1 MSTCASAYTHA
12 LCLLFFAQD
21 IGWHRGFG
29 IPPRHY
35 GPHCHQGQSRLLGRR
50 LRLQRCRWEP
60 FPNADASHVPERAFR
75 LRCLRTCLHTSKSRH
90 HGITLYVCMVCQSWS
105 AEKSGSFSDA
115 ASWKAKKV
123 PKATDVVYA
132 KSETDI
138 KVEKE

>member
-1 MSTCASAYTHA
+1 
-12 LCLLFFAQD
+12 
-21 IGWHRGFG
+21 
-29 IPPRHY
+29 
-35 GPHCHQGQSRLLGRR
+35 
-50 LRLQRCRWEP
+50 
-60 FPNADASHVPERAFR
+60 
-75 LRCLRTCLHTSKSRH
+75 
-90 HGITLYVCMVCQSWS
+90 MVCQSWS